1 MDIMRDAIAIVLD
14 EVPQQLQ
21 ALQEAMARQ
30 DPKGVEAKAHRL
42 KGVMANVGG
51 MVAREIGQRLETMG
65 EQGNLAGGPDA
76 LDAFEKE
83 IGRVLAFYADSS
95 WEQRAREMAER

>member
-1 MDIMRDAIAIVLD
+1 MT
-14 EVPQQLQ
+14 
-21 ALQEAMARQ
+21 RQ

-51 MVAREIGQRLETMG
+51 MGARQIGQRLETMG

-83 IGRVLAFYADSS
+83 IKRVLAFYSDPA
-95 WEQRAREMAER
+95 WEQCAREVAER